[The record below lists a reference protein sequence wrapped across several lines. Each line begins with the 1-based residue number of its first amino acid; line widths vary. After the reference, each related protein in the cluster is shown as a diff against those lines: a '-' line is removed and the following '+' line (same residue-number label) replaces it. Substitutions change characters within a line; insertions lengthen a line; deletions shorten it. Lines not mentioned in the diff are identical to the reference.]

1 MELLNHCLELICL
14 LLLVLCMAAPLTKKP
29 VCQRYPLVRA
39 VLSLHGVYGC
49 LLISLGL
56 WHGIL
61 SGKAPAMIT
70 GKLAWLV
77 LVLCI
82 LMAAVQKKWFRKSL
96 KTSHFPASILV
107 CTLLAVHILHG
118 LLT

>member
-49 LLISLGL
+49 LLIALGL

-61 SGKAPAMIT
+61 SGKALP
-70 GKLAWLV
+70 
-77 LVLCI
+77 
-82 LMAAVQKKWFRKSL
+82 
-96 KTSHFPASILV
+96 
-107 CTLLAVHILHG
+107 
-118 LLT
+118 